1 MFWSEI
7 VDNKRAYSLVEEL
20 ANAAGGDVDW
30 AIDKVAT
37 IIQSKVI
44 HAVLD
49 PVPNPDKSEIAEK
62 IASDIADPTTLQF
75 LIDRLGPG
83 IETVIRNA
91 FNEAIREIES
101 ARFK

>member
-7 VDNKRAYSLVEEL
+7 VDNERAYSLVEDL
-20 ANAAGGDVDW
+20 ANAAGGDVEW
-30 AIDKVAT
+30 AIEKVT
-37 IIQSKVI
+37 SIIQSKI
-44 HAVLD
+44 IFAVLD
-49 PVPNPDKSEIAEK
+49 PVPSPTKSEIADK
-62 IASDIADPTTLQF
+62 IAKEMADPRTLQF

-91 FNEAIREIES
+91 FNDAIDEIRS

>member
-7 VDNKRAYSLVEEL
+7 VDNKRAYSLVEAL

-30 AIDKVAT
+30 AISKVAS
-37 IIQSKVI
+37 IIQNKI
-44 HAVLD
+44 IFAVLD
-49 PVPNPDKSEIAEK
+49 PVPNPTKSEIAKK
-62 IASDIADPTTLQF
+62 IASDMADPRTLQF

-91 FNEAIREIES
+91 FNEAINEIES